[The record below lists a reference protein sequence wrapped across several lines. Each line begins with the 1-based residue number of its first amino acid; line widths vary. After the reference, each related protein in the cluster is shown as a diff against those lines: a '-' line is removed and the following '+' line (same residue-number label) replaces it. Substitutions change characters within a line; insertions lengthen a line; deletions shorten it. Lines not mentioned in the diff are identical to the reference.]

1 MLLPTPWHRLQLAF
15 VSVQRSEHSRQ
26 QPGQKTRYHML
37 TSSPGYI
44 IISICPN
51 WKLYLAKLKIV
62 FVKINIVFEKFKLVC
77 ESDKPQKLCLKSTNW
92 TVNSKFSWNRCAVW
106 SEVTRW
112 SEVRRLGGVR
122 QLEKECRWSRWTLGS
137 GKWAP
142 VKIEATDFLW
152 ERRFGCLRL

>member
-1 MLLPTPWHRLQLAF
+1 MSYRIWSILRFRQIPFYFGQIPFLFWTNTFCSCSTLLPTPWHRLQLAF

-51 WKLYLAKLKIV
+51 WKLYLVTLKIV
-62 FVKINIVFEKFKLVC
+62 YVKINIVFEKYKLVC
-77 ESDKPQKLCLKSTNW
+77 ESDKPQKLCLKSTSW

-106 SEVTRW
+106 SEVTR
-112 SEVRRLGGVR
+112 
-122 QLEKECRWSRWTLGS
+122 
-137 GKWAP
+137 
-142 VKIEATDFLW
+142 
-152 ERRFGCLRL
+152 